1 MSLTHAIWFHFV
13 LEVFT
18 MHEPLYALVSFLL
31 PKFFHEPLVTLS
43 HAAAALR
50 VTATCARSVV
60 LLTRYARRYGLFYES
75 YVVYSFYT
83 HAIPIAARLKLT
95 INVGKKI

>member
-1 MSLTHAIWFHFV
+1 
-13 LEVFT
+13 

-60 LLTRYARRYGLFYES
+60 LLTRYGLFYES